1 MFGSNKII
9 SINRFSHPEGT
20 ILRDQIGSTPIVFTV
35 LSANTSFIGTTLT
48 ILNPISLNGTRI
60 QCRMDTLLLKITLG
74 KLLCQSVVAG
84 RRGKEGKYNLF
95 VQCSQGFL
103 LVLIDVVAMLLE

>member
-1 MFGSNKII
+1 MFGSNIII

-48 ILNPISLNGTRI
+48 IPNPIPLNWTRI
-60 QCRMDTLLLKITLG
+60 QCNMDTLLLKITLG
-74 KLLCQSVVAG
+74 KLPCRSWRVGGVRKGNIIYLCNVHRV
-84 RRGKEGKYNLF
+84 
-95 VQCSQGFL
+95 
-103 LVLIDVVAMLLE
+103 LVSTY